1 MSANPEPGVGPKSG
15 NLSEQEKIQEFIRA
29 LALAFRR
36 ITGRVVENDLEGLPV
51 DMGEKP
57 DEAMEDSNLPSG
69 DDQNPEAK
77 G

>member
-1 MSANPEPGVGPKSG
+1 MSANPEPAVDPKGG

-51 DMGEKP
+51 DIGEKTVESA
-57 DEAMEDSNLPSG
+57 EASEKPSSEKQKPEDK
-69 DDQNPEAK
+69 E
-77 G
+77 

>member
-1 MSANPEPGVGPKSG
+1 MSANPEPAVDPKAG

-51 DMGEKP
+51 DIGEKTVESV
-57 DEAMEDSNLPSG
+57 EASGKPSSEKQKPEDK
-69 DDQNPEAK
+69 E
-77 G
+77 